1 MPPPKKK
8 KIKFIRNK
16 QGKVVSEGVQQSDA
30 IRRADVEEKTSLA
43 EEKSK
48 RKQRKTIRRDRPTT
62 VKAAVNRALSVL
74 KPSDPEIPKEQNLDK
89 TKTYKQN
96 VLEDKIKYD
105 VRGSAGQKPKV
116 ETKKKIK
123 RELAAQAAKKIGTK
137 ALLRGIPIVGAIAA
151 LLESKPAYNKGGT
164 VYRGRNYANGG
175 RVAKYNKD

>member
-43 EEKSK
+43 EEKAN
-48 RKQRKTIRRDRPTT
+48 RKQRQTIRKDRPKT
-62 VKAAVNRALSVL
+62 VKAAVNRALSKL
-74 KPSDPEIPKEQNLDK
+74 KPSDPYDPEPPDFDK

-105 VRGSAGQKPKV
+105 VRGGAGQKPKV
-116 ETKKKIK
+116 PTKKKIK

-164 VYRGRNYANGG
+164 VYRGRKYANGG